1 MNEPSMFE
9 VVRRLDEVSR
19 RLDSLTSTLEDRYI
33 PRREYEQRVSEIE
46 KDITNQAAF
55 RRQVLAGLLVGAG
68 LLVFQIIL
76 VLTRIPG
83 GAS

>member
-46 KDITNQAAF
+46 KDISNQSAF